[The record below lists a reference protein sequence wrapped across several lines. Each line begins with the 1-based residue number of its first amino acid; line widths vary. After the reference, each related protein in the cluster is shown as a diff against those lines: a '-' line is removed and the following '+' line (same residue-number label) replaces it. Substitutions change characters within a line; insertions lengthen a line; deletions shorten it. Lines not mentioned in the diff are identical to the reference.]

1 MAPIPDASFY
11 DDAES
16 DGTSD
21 ELIVVD
27 DEDDIN
33 DEEEEFA
40 MPIDGMFIVNLMGLN
55 IAPGAIP
62 GMLGN
67 DGADV
72 IANDN
77 DSGAAAEGHEG
88 PFRVPHFLA
97 ASVGRFQPFPYPL
110 IPRGHGNDVIDTSV
124 HQYHD
129 DVLVERRRPAR
140 WGLVADFLDQ
150 PGLLKTEIY
159 LEVFDPESVNRADC
173 DYRFFHLHVFV
184 LVKKFLGIVGE
195 PMEMEVSF

>member
-11 DDAES
+11 NDAES
-16 DGTSD
+16 DGTND

-55 IAPGAIP
+55 IAPG
-62 GMLGN
+62 MLGN
-67 DGADV
+67 DGAGV
-72 IANDN
+72 IENDN
-77 DSGAAAEGHEG
+77 NSGAAVEGHVS
-88 PFRVPHFLA
+88 PIRVPHFLA

-110 IPRGHGNDVIDTSV
+110 IPRGPGNDVIDTSV

-129 DVLVERRRPAR
+129 DVVVERRRPAR

-184 LVKKFLGIVGE
+184 LVKKFLGIAGE

>member
-16 DGTSD
+16 DGTND

-33 DEEEEFA
+33 DEEEKFA
-40 MPIDGMFIVNLMGLN
+40 MPIDGLFIVNLMGLN

-62 GMLGN
+62 GMLGS
-67 DGADV
+67 DGAGV
-72 IANDN
+72 IESDA
-77 DSGAAAEGHEG
+77 DSDAAEEG
-88 PFRVPHFLA
+88 NEAPFMVPHLLA

-110 IPRGHGNDVIDTSV
+110 IPRGPGNDLIDTSV

-129 DVLVERRRPAR
+129 DVVVERRCPAR
-140 WGLVADFLDQ
+140 WGLVTDFLDQ

-159 LEVFDPESVNRADC
+159 LEVFHPESVNRADC
-173 DYRFFHLHVFV
+173 DYHFFHLHVFV
-184 LVKKFLGIVGE
+184 LVKKFLGIAGE